1 MEVRPAGNTIV
12 VDDEAVYD
20 DGRVRVDSDGITL
33 RRYYFPIATAK
44 HIRYRE
50 IRSVYLRPMSWLT
63 GRGRLWGTSDP
74 RYWLPLEAG
83 RAGKHTL
90 MVLDLGGRV
99 FPAFTPDDPQRAGD
113 LIERYRSGPPHGQA

>member
-1 MEVRPAGNTIV
+1 M
-12 VDDEAVYD
+12 YD

-33 RRYYFPIATAK
+33 RRYYFPIGTAK
-44 HIRYRE
+44 HIRYRD
-50 IRSVYLRPMSWLT
+50 IRSVDLRPMSWLT

-74 RYWLPLEAG
+74 RYWLPLQAG

-99 FPAFTPDDPQRAGD
+99 SPAFTPDDPQRAGD
-113 LIERYRSGPPHGQA
+113 LIERYRSAPPHGQA